1 MAGYALAENTNK
13 IGFTNKH
20 KYYISLLM
28 DSTLEKIDKLRKCL
42 KDKKQ
47 LKLLSE
53 IRKEVKR
60 SKAYTSKLCTYL
72 SDTMDGMPPEESSRE
87 LGLL

>member
-1 MAGYALAENTNK
+1 
-13 IGFTNKH
+13 
-20 KYYISLLM
+20 M
-28 DSTLEKIDKLRKCL
+28 DSTIEKIDKLRTFI
-42 KDKKQ
+42 KDKEA

-60 SKAYTSKLCTYL
+60 SKEYSSKLCTYL
-72 SDTMDGMPPEESSRE
+72 QDTMDGMPPEESSRE